1 MKNKKRYIIGIAVAA
16 VAALIVWG
24 VWVKW
29 FGATR
34 VAFVNYQ
41 IITLG
46 EISKANDNKWITLH
60 ELSTDDIDNIG
71 KYDMVFIN
79 AMGLRITEEQRA
91 TVQRA
96 ADKGTPI
103 LTVAATNPANS
114 INSIDS
120 LSLDSLRQ
128 YVTNGGRR
136 NYRSMLNYVRK
147 EIDRKIIG
155 IGEIDEVAPRSNDML
170 YHIDPRYP
178 DDEELGFNS
187 VAEYDAFLK
196 ANGLW
201 KEEAPRVVVTGLM
214 GDPTDLIAKLEE
226 TGNVVY
232 GVRSMSKFV
241 KQHHIDSV
249 CPSAVINMA
258 HGRMGD
264 YMVEYLKERNIPLF
278 APLNVNRLVSEW
290 EEDKMGMQGGFLSQS
305 IVTPE
310 IDGAIRPYVLFGNY
324 QDDEG
329 LQHVRAIP
337 ERLERFVQTVNNYI
351 SLQRKKNS
359 DKRVAIYYYKGPGQ
373 SALTAAG
380 MEVGA
385 SLFNVLTRMKREGY
399 DVSGLPASAE
409 ELERMIQAQG
419 AVFGTYAEGAFDDFM
434 HNGKPELIS
443 REQYEEWVG
452 KALTEEM
459 YKEVVAGHGDFPGRY
474 MSTADGRL
482 GIARLQLG
490 NIALIPQVM
499 AGTGTDAFKIVHG
512 TDAAPPHPYIASYLW
527 MQYGFKADAMIHFGT
542 HGSLEFTPRKQAA
555 LGSNDWP
562 DALTGTVPHFY
573 IYSIGDVGE
582 GVIAKRRSYAGLQSH
597 ITPPFMES
605 GMRNTYKELT
615 EAIKEYNSLSGN
627 DDKKS
632 EKTTTR
638 LADASLKIKRLT
650 VKMGIH
656 RSLGLDSVLDV
667 PYNAD
672 DIQRIESFG
681 EEVANEKIT
690 GQLYT
695 MGVPYEAARITSS
708 VFAMATDPIAYSLL
722 ALDKLRGKAD
732 AQAERH
738 KTLFTQRYLNPA
750 RSIVAQLIDNPAMV
764 NDAYV
769 CRIAGIT
776 PEQLAEAHEIDKAKS
791 APQNMMAMMMSIA
804 EEAPAEAKT
813 HADIASQV
821 QGAKDTHAPK
831 GDSSHEEEAK
841 ATDGGHGAPPAMP
854 DSASKPAGPP
864 DDNPGNRPGGHPG
877 GHPGMDK
884 MPEAMRN
891 MMRERAKNMSPEEAM
906 KMAKMMGAD
915 DEAVKRMEAA
925 MKRGDSAKHDAPDDT
940 TAHEGHPGGMPPR
953 GKDNAPDARHNDKPD
968 VATDKPARS
977 SSGGMAEMM
986 KMMGGGREYTKDE
999 VATARAILE
1008 VERTLKNV
1016 ANYKQLLIGSP
1027 ENELSS
1033 LMNAL
1038 NGGYT
1043 PPSPGGDPI
1052 ANPNTLPTG
1061 RNLFAVNAEETPT
1074 EEAWEKGKQLAE
1086 NTIAMYR
1093 KRHND
1098 SLPRKVSYTLW
1109 SGEFIESGGATIAQ
1123 VLYMLGVEPIRDTF
1137 GRVTDLRLIPS
1148 AELGRPRIDVV
1159 VQTSGQLRDIAASRL
1174 FLINR
1179 AVEMAADAE
1188 DDKYENR
1195 VAEGIVEAERVLIDK
1210 GLSPKE
1216 AREVSTYRV
1225 FGGLNGGY
1233 GTGIQDMVNAGDRW
1247 DSEKE
1252 IADVYM
1258 NNMGAFYGSEKDW
1271 ETVKQYAFEA
1281 ALTRTDAV
1289 VQPRQSNTWG
1299 ALSLD
1304 HVYEFMGGMNLA
1316 VRNVTGKDP
1325 DAYLSDYRNR
1335 NNVRMQE
1342 VKEALCVESRTTLF
1356 NPAYIKEKMKGGTT
1370 SANTF
1375 SELVR
1380 NTYGWNV
1387 MKPEAIDNEMWD
1399 EIYDVYVKDEYQ
1411 LGVQQFFE
1419 QQSPAALQEMTA
1431 VMMESARKGMWKATD
1446 RQLTDIAT
1454 LHTELVNKYKPA
1466 CSGFVCDNAK
1476 LRRFIADK
1484 AAPEVAADYNKNIDK
1499 VRETATDKDGVVMKK
1514 EELTTDNTDV
1524 TNIVSNVVVAV
1535 VVVIAIII
1543 LTVLVRKRRKK
1554 MKNEN
1559 NP

>member
-1 MKNKKRYIIGIAVAA
+1 MSNRKRYIIGAAIAV
-16 VAALIVWG
+16 VAALVVWG

-29 FGATR
+29 FGTTR

-46 EISKANDNKWITLH
+46 EISKANDNRWITLH
-60 ELSTDDIDNIG
+60 ELSTDDIDDIG

-91 TVQRA
+91 TVQQA
-96 ADKGTPI
+96 ADRGTPI
-103 LTVAATNPANS
+103 LTIAATNPANS
-114 INSIDS
+114 INSLDS
-120 LSLDSLRQ
+120 LRLDSLRQ
-128 YVTNGGRR
+128 YVINGGRR

-147 EIDRKIIG
+147 EIDRKVIG
-155 IGEIDEVAPRSNDML
+155 IGEINEVVPQSNDML
-170 YHIDPRYP
+170 YHKDPKHP

-201 KEEAPRVVVTGLM
+201 KDGAPRIVVTGLM
-214 GDPTDLIAKLEE
+214 GEPTDLIAKLEE

-305 IVTPE
+305 VVTPE
-310 IDGAIRPYVLFGNY
+310 IDGAIRPYVLFGHY
-324 QDDEG
+324 MDDEG
-329 LQHVRAIP
+329 LQHAYAIP
-337 ERLERFVQTVNNYI
+337 ERLECFVQTVNNYL
-351 SLQRKKNS
+351 SLQRKSNS
-359 DKRVAIYYYKGPGQ
+359 EKRVAIYYYKGPGQ

-380 MEVGA
+380 MEVVP
-385 SLFNVLTRMKREGY
+385 SLYNMLARMRDEGY
-399 DVSGLPASAE
+399 DVSGLPSTADG
-409 ELERMIQAQG
+409 LGRMLQAQG
-419 AVFGTYAEGAFDDFM
+419 SVFGTYAEGAFDDFM
-434 HNGKPELIS
+434 QQGKPELVS
-443 REQYEEWVG
+443 GEQWDAWSA
-452 KALTEEM
+452 KALTDDM
-459 YKEVVAGHGDFPGRY
+459 RREVTELYGEFPGSY
-474 MSTADGRL
+474 MSTADGQL
-482 GIARLQLG
+482 GIARVQLG
-490 NIALIPQVM
+490 NIVLIPQTM

-512 TDAAPPHPYIASYLW
+512 TDAAPPYTYIASYLW
-527 MQYGFKADAMIHFGT
+527 AQYGFEADAMIHFGT

-555 LGSNDWP
+555 LGNSDWP
-562 DALTGTVPHFY
+562 DALVGAVPHFY

-605 GMRNTYKELT
+605 ALRDTYKELT
-615 EAIKEYNSLSGN
+615 EAIRRYNALTEGGN
-627 DDKKS
+627 ETQMAK
-632 EKTTTR
+632 
-638 LADASLKIKRLT
+638 ASLEVKRLT

-656 RSLGLDSVLDV
+656 RSLGLDSVLTV
-667 PYNAD
+667 PYTSD

-695 MGVPYEAARITSS
+695 MGMPYDRARITSS
-708 VFAMATDPIAYSLL
+708 VYAMATDPIAYSLL

-732 AQAERH
+732 PQTEKH
-738 KTLFTQRYLNPA
+738 KTLFTQRYLTPA
-750 RSIVAQLIDNPAMV
+750 RNIVAQLIDNPAKV
-764 NDAYV
+764 TDAYV
-769 CRIAGIT
+769 CRVAGIT
-776 PEQLAEAHEIDKAKS
+776 PGQLAEAHAIDKAKS
-791 APQNMMAMMMSIA
+791 APQNMMAMMMSLA

-813 HADIASQV
+813 HADIASQA
-821 QGAKDTHAPK
+821 QGAKDTHAPASDMPQTERRE
-831 GDSSHEEEAK
+831 GADDNTGATPARPDSS
-841 ATDGGHGAPPAMP
+841 GGPARQPGDNPDSRPSGPPA
-854 DSASKPAGPP
+854 
-864 DDNPGNRPGGHPG
+864 
-877 GHPGMDK
+877 GHPGMGM

-906 KMAKMMGAD
+906 AMAKKMGAD
-915 DEAVKRMEAA
+915 DEALKRMEAA
-925 MKRGDSAKHDAPDDT
+925 MRQGDSTRHDAPADT
-940 TAHEGHPGGMPPR
+940 AAPKGHPGGMPPK
-953 GKDNAPDARHNDKPD
+953 GKDNAPAARPG
-968 VATDKPARS
+968 DKPAMAGGKTAPGSNDAPS
-977 SSGGMAEMM
+977 SSGGMAAMM
-986 KMMGGGREYTKDE
+986 KKMMGGGKEYTKDE
-999 VATARAILE
+999 VAMARAILE

-1016 ANYKQLLIGSP
+1016 GNYKQLLISSP

-1043 PPSPGGDPI
+1043 APSPGGDPI

-1061 RNLFAVNAEETPT
+1061 RNLFAINAEETPT
-1074 EEAWEKGKQLAE
+1074 EEAWEKGKLLAE
-1086 NTIAMYR
+1086 NTIDMYR
-1093 KRHND
+1093 RRHND

-1148 AELGRPRIDVV
+1148 DQLGRPRIDVV

-1179 AVEMAADAE
+1179 AVEMAAEAK
-1188 DDKYENR
+1188 DDKYTNQ
-1195 VAEGIVEAERVLIDK
+1195 VAEGIVEAERVLTER

-1233 GTGIQDMVNAGDRW
+1233 GTGIQAMVNAGDRW
-1247 DSEKE
+1247 DTEQE

-1258 NNMGAFYGSEKDW
+1258 NNMGAFYGTEKDW

-1289 VQPRQSNTWG
+1289 IQPRQSNTWG

-1342 VKEALCVESRTTLF
+1342 VKEALGVESQTTLF
-1356 NPAYIKEKMKGGTT
+1356 NPAYIKEKMKGGAT

-1375 SELVR
+1375 SELVQ

-1399 EIYDVYVKDEYQ
+1399 EIYDVYVKDKHN

-1446 RQLTDIAT
+1446 RQLADIAA

-1476 LRRFIADK
+1476 LRQFIADK
-1484 AAPEVAADYNKNIDK
+1484 ADARAAADYKQNIDK
-1499 VRETATDKDGVVMKK
+1499 VREASADKKGVVMKK
-1514 EELTTDNTDV
+1514 EELAADSTSV
-1524 TNIVSNVVVAV
+1524 TNIVSNTVVIA
-1535 VVVIAIII
+1535 VVVIAVII
-1543 LTVLVRKRRKK
+1543 LILLVRQRRKR
-1554 MKNEN
+1554 MRNEE
-1559 NP
+1559 